1 MLHMGAVF
9 IMEENVGLDRI
20 DGDGIETQ
28 GDPNGIEL
36 RKQVLRVQTLAVFQ
50 RWHVS
55 QLEVVNKWH

>member
-1 MLHMGAVF
+1 
-9 IMEENVGLDRI
+9 MEENVGLDRI